1 MAPRLPAQQLV
12 VSPDKNYLVLAI
24 NSHLQLF
31 DRAAGT
37 RRCSTEDVGLNPPG
51 SNHSGLIR
59 LLLIHQEHGT
69 PEKGPLLISTGEDKL
84 LKTWQLPDLKLLHS
98 RSAPLLIPESLSA
111 LTDLWSF
118 FPPRQLIKRATS
130 IAVSPNGKN
139 IVIADKFGDVY
150 EYVQGSRSF
159 HLQSL

>member
-1 MAPRLPAQQLV
+1 MAPRLPVQQLV
-12 VSPDKNYLVLAI
+12 VSPDKNFLVLAI

-37 RRCSTEDVGLNPPG
+37 RLCSTEDAGLNPPG

-59 LLLIHQEHGT
+59 LLLIHQELDA
-69 PEKGPLLISTGEDKL
+69 PEKAPLLISTGEDKL

-98 RSAPLLIPESLSA
+98 
-111 LTDLWSF
+111 
-118 FPPRQLIKRATS
+118 RQLIKRATS

-150 EYVQGSRSF
+150 EYV
-159 HLQSL
+159 